1 MSIHGGW
8 DTNSDHDISIQT
20 ISFLSM
26 RWFFHLTYAI
36 IALQLSTK
44 CDSKETRARCDPNRW
59 KRASQ
64 RCISSNPRLSL
75 KKCETAQASTER
87 RIRPPERPDNRREL
101 LSNLIVVSQFG
112 DLGFVVYA
120 KGTLVINRES
130 Y

>member
-1 MSIHGGW
+1 MM
-8 DTNSDHDISIQT
+8 TKT
-20 ISFLSM
+20 IFPTC
-26 RWFFHLTYAI
+26 RKWFFCLAYAI

-44 CDSKETRARCDPNRW
+44 CDSKETRARCDPDRW

-75 KKCETAQASTER
+75 KRCETAQVSTER
-87 RIRPPERPDNRREL
+87 RIRPPARPDNRREL

-120 KGTLVINRES
+120 KGTLVTKEPHNGK
-130 Y
+130 